1 MRKEEASVM
10 LKQKTVIMK
19 HKNVML
25 KQKTVMLNLFQHL
38 KKRSRTKFGMTVHK
52 FGVAVYKL
60 GLTVLFTFF
69 LSYTLA
75 AQPVP
80 GSYYDFVD
88 ATKDLPAGHDKTS
101 LIIYRPDNVGVLNDI
116 RCFLRI
122 QDEAGQD
129 ITYDTSRITATYE
142 WMSTPDIIHKY
153 KHTYF
158 LSGGMAMHLK
168 LKKGHYKISL
178 YTPVDQQNNF
188 VYPESGEEA
197 RTALQSG
204 VVEYSQPQTFQWE
217 SNVFEYNTENPTKV
231 IFVTPTRNDNG
242 FYNGGWVIDYKDGR
256 KP

>member
-10 LKQKTVIMK
+10 LK
-19 HKNVML
+19 H
-25 KQKTVMLNLFQHL
+25 KTVMLNLFQHL

-52 FGVAVYKL
+52 FGV
-60 GLTVLFTFF
+60 TVLFTFF

-129 ITYDTSRITATYE
+129 ITYDTSHITATYE
-142 WMSTPDIIHKY
+142 
-153 KHTYF
+153 
-158 LSGGMAMHLK
+158 
-168 LKKGHYKISL
+168 
-178 YTPVDQQNNF
+178 
-188 VYPESGEEA
+188 
-197 RTALQSG
+197 
-204 VVEYSQPQTFQWE
+204 
-217 SNVFEYNTENPTKV
+217 
-231 IFVTPTRNDNG
+231 
-242 FYNGGWVIDYKDGR
+242 
-256 KP
+256 

>member
-1 MRKEEASVM
+1 
-10 LKQKTVIMK
+10 
-19 HKNVML
+19 
-25 KQKTVMLNLFQHL
+25 MLNLIQHL
-38 KKRSRTKFGMTVHK
+38 SNRSRNKFGMTHH
-52 FGVAVYKL
+52 KL
-60 GLTVLFTFF
+60 GMTANKLRITTFILF
-69 LSYTLA
+69 LIIVPLA

-80 GSYYDFVD
+80 GSYYDFID

-101 LIIYRPDNVGVLNDI
+101 LIIYRPDNTGVLNDI

-122 QDEAGQD
+122 EDEAGKD

-142 WMSTPDIIHKY
+142 WMSTPDIIRNY

-168 LKKGHYKISL
+168 LKKGRYKISL
-178 YTPVDQQNNF
+178 YTPVDKQNNF
-188 VYPESGEEA
+188 VYPESGKEA

-204 VVEYSQPQTFQWE
+204 VVEYSKPQAFQWE
-217 SNVFEYNTENPTKV
+217 SNIFEYNTENPTKV

-242 FYNGGWVIDYKDGR
+242 FYNGGWIIDYRDGR

>member
-10 LKQKTVIMK
+10 LKKKT
-19 HKNVML
+19 VML

-52 FGVAVYKL
+52 L
-60 GLTVLFTFF
+60 GLTVLLTFF

-129 ITYDTSRITATYE
+129 ITYDTSHITATYE
-142 WMSTPDIIHKY
+142 WLSTPDVIRNY

-158 LSGGMAMHLK
+158 LAGGMAMHLK
-168 LKKGHYKISL
+168 LKKGRYKISL
-178 YTPVDQQNNF
+178 YTPVNQQNNF

-204 VVEYSQPQTFQWE
+204 K
-217 SNVFEYNTENPTKV
+217 NN
-231 IFVTPTRNDNG
+231 
-242 FYNGGWVIDYKDGR
+242 
-256 KP
+256 

>member
-1 MRKEEASVM
+1 MRKR
-10 LKQKTVIMK
+10 T
-19 HKNVML
+19 
-25 KQKTVMLNLFQHL
+25 TYVMLNLIQHL
-38 KKRSRTKFGMTVHK
+38 SNRSRNKFGMTH
-52 FGVAVYKL
+52 YKL
-60 GLTVLFTFF
+60 GMTANKLRITTFILFLIIVPLT
-69 LSYTLA
+69 

-122 QDEAGQD
+122 EDETGID
-129 ITYDTSRITATYE
+129 ITYDSSRISATYE
-142 WMSTPDIIHKY
+142 WMSTPDIIRKY

-168 LKKGHYKISL
+168 LKKGRYKISL

-204 VVEYSQPQTFQWE
+204 VVEYSQPQAFQWE
-217 SNVFEYNTENPTKV
+217 SNIFEYNTENPTKV

>member
-10 LKQKTVIMK
+10 LKQ
-19 HKNVML
+19 KNVML

-38 KKRSRTKFGMTVHK
+38 KKRSRTKFGMTV
-52 FGVAVYKL
+52 YKL
-60 GLTVLFTFF
+60 EMTVLLTFF

-129 ITYDTSRITATYE
+129 ITYDTSYITATYE
-142 WMSTPDIIHKY
+142 WMSTPDIIRNY

-168 LKKGHYKISL
+168 LKKGRYKISL
-178 YTPVDQQNNF
+178 YTPVNQQNNF

-204 VVEYSQPQTFQWE
+204 VVEYSQPQAFQWE